1 MSRRRVASRRS
12 DGGMCTRWTKVRV
25 VRLVFISPLC
35 ARKRADMRCTEAVR
49 VDNAERLKRLIL
61 SADRNTLGESPS
73 ESRRG
78 SESDATGGC
87 ARTRYT
93 RPRNFIRDLS
103 ADDFYEARGGFYEKR
118 GR

>member
-1 MSRRRVASRRS
+1 
-12 DGGMCTRWTKVRV
+12 MC
-25 VRLVFISPLC
+25 
-35 ARKRADMRCTEAVR
+35 
-49 VDNAERLKRLIL
+49 VDNAERLKRLIPP
-61 SADRNTLGESPS
+61 ADRNSLESPS

-78 SESDATGGC
+78 SLRGC
-87 ARTRYT
+87 ARYT